1 VKSNMKLRIFK
12 TNKNFFIIQR
22 RIFKF
27 LLFEWWVGYSS
38 KYGKIFKS
46 MDEARDVINKLR
58 EDKLD
63 KRYNKSKEKGVE
75 ILRFDV

>member
-1 VKSNMKLRIFK
+1 MKLRIYK
-12 TNKNFFIIQR
+12 TNKDFYIIQK

-27 LLFEWWVGYSS
+27 LLIEWWIGYSS

-46 MDEARDVINKLR
+46 MDEARDVINKLK

-63 KRYNKSKEKGVE
+63 KRYAKSKEKGVE

>member
-1 VKSNMKLRIFK
+1 MKLRIFK
-12 TNKNFFIIQR
+12 TNKNFYIIQR

-27 LLFEWWVGYSS
+27 LLIEWWVGYSS

-46 MDEARDVINKLR
+46 MDEARDVIKKLQ
-58 EDKLD
+58 EDKCEM
-63 KRYNKSKEKGVE
+63 RYNKLKEKGTE

>member
-1 VKSNMKLRIFK
+1 MKLRIFK
-12 TNKNFFIIQR
+12 TNNNFYIIQR

-27 LLFEWWVGYSS
+27 LLIEWWVGYSS

-46 MDEARDVINKLR
+46 MDEARDVIKKLQEDKREMRYNKLR
-58 EDKLD
+58 E
-63 KRYNKSKEKGVE
+63 KGTE

>member
-1 VKSNMKLRIFK
+1 MKLRIYK
-12 TNKNFFIIQR
+12 TNKNFYVIQK
-22 RIFKF
+22 RIFRF
-27 LLFEWWVGYSS
+27 LLIEWWVGYSS

-63 KRYNKSKEKGVE
+63 KRYAKSKEKGVE

>member
-1 VKSNMKLRIFK
+1 MKLRIFK
-12 TNKNFFIIQR
+12 TNKNFYVIQK
-22 RIFKF
+22 RIFRF
-27 LLFEWWVGYSS
+27 LLIEWWVGYSS

-46 MDEARDVINKLR
+46 MDEARDVINKLK

-63 KRYNKSKEKGVE
+63 KRYAKSKEKGVE

>member
-1 VKSNMKLRIFK
+1 MKLRIYK
-12 TNKNFFIIQR
+12 TNKNFYVIQK
-22 RIFKF
+22 RIFRF
-27 LLFEWWVGYSS
+27 LLIEWWVGYSS

-46 MDEARDVINKLR
+46 MDEARDVINKLK

-63 KRYNKSKEKGVE
+63 KRYVKSKEKGVE

>member
-1 VKSNMKLRIFK
+1 MKLRIFK

-27 LLFEWWVGYSS
+27 LLFEWWVEYSS

>member
-1 VKSNMKLRIFK
+1 MKLRIFK
-12 TNKNFFIIQR
+12 TNKNFYIIQR

-27 LLFEWWVGYSS
+27 LLIEWWVGYSS

-46 MDEARDVINKLR
+46 MDEARDVIKKLQ
-58 EDKLD
+58 EDKREM
-63 KRYNKSKEKGVE
+63 RYNKLKEKGME

>member
-1 VKSNMKLRIFK
+1 MRLRIYK
-12 TNKNFFIIQR
+12 TNKDFYIIQK

-27 LLFEWWVGYSS
+27 LLIEWWIGYSS

-46 MDEARDVINKLR
+46 MDEARDVINKLK

-63 KRYNKSKEKGVE
+63 KRYAKSKEKGVE

>member
-1 VKSNMKLRIFK
+1 MKLRIFK
-12 TNKNFFIIQR
+12 TNKNFYIIQR

-27 LLFEWWVGYSS
+27 LLIEWWVGYSS

-46 MDEARDVINKLR
+46 MDEARDVIKKLQ
-58 EDKLD
+58 EDKREM
-63 KRYNKSKEKGVE
+63 RYNKFQEKGTE

>member
-1 VKSNMKLRIFK
+1 MKLRIYK
-12 TNKNFFIIQR
+12 TNKNFYVIQK
-22 RIFKF
+22 RIFRF
-27 LLFEWWVGYSS
+27 LLIEWWVGYSS

-46 MDEARDVINKLR
+46 MDEARDVINKLK

-63 KRYNKSKEKGVE
+63 KRYAKSKEKGVE

>member
-1 VKSNMKLRIFK
+1 MKLRIFN
-12 TNKNFFIIQR
+12 TNKNFYIIQR

-27 LLFEWWVGYSS
+27 LLIEWWVGYSS

-46 MDEARDVINKLR
+46 MDEARDVIKKLQEDKREMRYNKLR
-58 EDKLD
+58 EKAT
-63 KRYNKSKEKGVE
+63 E

>member
-1 VKSNMKLRIFK
+1 MKLRIYK
-12 TNKNFFIIQR
+12 TNKNFYIIQR
-22 RIFKF
+22 RIFRF
-27 LLFEWWVGYSS
+27 LLIEWWVGYSS

-46 MDEARDVINKLR
+46 MDEARDVINKLK

-63 KRYNKSKEKGVE
+63 KRYAKSKEKGVE

>member
-1 VKSNMKLRIFK
+1 MKLRIYK
-12 TNKNFFIIQR
+12 TNKNFYVIQK

-27 LLFEWWVGYSS
+27 LLIEWWVGYSS

-63 KRYNKSKEKGVE
+63 KRYAKSKEKGAE

>member
-1 VKSNMKLRIFK
+1 MKLRIYK
-12 TNKNFFIIQR
+12 TNKNFYVIQK

-27 LLFEWWVGYSS
+27 LLIEWWVGYSS

-63 KRYNKSKEKGVE
+63 KRYAKSKEKGVE

>member
-1 VKSNMKLRIFK
+1 MKLRIFK
-12 TNKNFFIIQR
+12 TNKNFYIIQR

-27 LLFEWWVGYSS
+27 LLIEWWVGYSS

-46 MDEARDVINKLR
+46 MDEARDVIKKLQEDKREMRYNKLR
-58 EDKLD
+58 EKAT
-63 KRYNKSKEKGVE
+63 E

>member
-1 VKSNMKLRIFK
+1 MKLRIYK
-12 TNKNFFIIQR
+12 TNKNFYVIQK

-27 LLFEWWVGYSS
+27 LLIEWWVGYSS

-46 MDEARDVINKLR
+46 MDEARDVINKLK

-63 KRYNKSKEKGVE
+63 KRYAKSKEKGVE

>member
-1 VKSNMKLRIFK
+1 MKLRIYK
-12 TNKNFFIIQR
+12 TNKNFYVIQK
-22 RIFKF
+22 RIFRF
-27 LLFEWWVGYSS
+27 LLIEWWVGYSS

-46 MDEARDVINKLR
+46 MDEARDVIKKLQ
-58 EDKLD
+58 EDKRD